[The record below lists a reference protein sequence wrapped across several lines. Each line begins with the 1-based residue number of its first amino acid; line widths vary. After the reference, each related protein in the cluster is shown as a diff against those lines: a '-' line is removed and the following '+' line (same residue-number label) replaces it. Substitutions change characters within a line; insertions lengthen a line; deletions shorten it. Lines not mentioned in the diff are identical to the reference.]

1 VKGLYQLIALMVCV
15 FLFNASEFL
24 PVSLLTDIAED
35 LQVSEFQTGLI
46 ISFYAWAVA
55 IISLPI
61 MLVLRKMEF
70 KKMMLLCVFIF
81 MSFQALS
88 GLSDNYWM
96 LLISRIGVALAHSI
110 FWSIVTPIA
119 ITLVESRYRE
129 FAMGAIATGTCVAMV
144 LGLPLG
150 RIIGLSM
157 GWRWSFLSIA
167 LISLAILVVL
177 FFILPKIENPGT
189 FTLQRVPEIFHNK
202 VLVGIFIVLILIVTG
217 IFTGYSYF
225 DAFLKD
231 YGGFSQSEITI
242 LLTIFGLAGV
252 VASVLFSRV
261 FKQHQRFFMIASFS
275 TLALMLFLLNPASE
289 YFVTIAVVIFFW
301 GLCYIAFNLPL
312 QSNLMFES
320 PRDAIPIVMATY
332 SGLFNVGIAS
342 GSLIGGFVTDTIGVG
357 FVGFVGAAFATV
369 STLILVTYL
378 LPRLRKNSSEINA

>member
-1 VKGLYQLIALMVCV
+1 
-15 FLFNASEFL
+15 
-24 PVSLLTDIAED
+24 
-35 LQVSEFQTGLI
+35 VSEFQTGLI

-110 FWSIVTPIA
+110 FWSIVTPMA
-119 ITLVESRYRE
+119 INLVESRYRE

-320 PRDAIPIVMATY
+320 PRDATPIVMATY